1 MLPTMKL
8 RLRASLTRIGLMWK
22 DLPELSVWVDCLEV
36 DEMDE
41 LESDDVLMDA
51 VEMVDAE

>member
-8 RLRASLTRIGLMWK
+8 RLRASLTSIGLMWN
-22 DLPELSVWVDCLEV
+22 DLPELSVWVDCL

-51 VEMVDAE
+51 VEMVEAE